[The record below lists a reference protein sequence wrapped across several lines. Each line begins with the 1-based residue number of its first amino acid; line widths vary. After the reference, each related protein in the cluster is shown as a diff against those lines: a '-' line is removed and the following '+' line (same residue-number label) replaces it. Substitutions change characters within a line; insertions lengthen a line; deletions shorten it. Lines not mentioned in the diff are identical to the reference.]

1 MEEAQEGH
9 LEHLQHAHLNNF
21 VKVFSAH
28 SLKLVE
34 RLEEFAGKDKF
45 DVFPFMNKSA
55 VEITCGN

>member
-1 MEEAQEGH
+1 MPI
-9 LEHLQHAHLNNF
+9 LNNF